1 MDKSFLRYKAVDL
14 AMLAV
19 ILAVFEALASVA
31 AKNWFPLQLFTLS
44 PTLAVVSIVMMRW
57 GGWAAI
63 HAVVGGL
70 SYCIATGG
78 EAKQFAVYCIGNCA
92 ALLALFLFKIFDKEK
107 VRGTWLKSAVFA
119 FVAFCGAMI
128 GRWVISLF
136 FGGKPGEIVDFFVA
150 DCLTLVFTIVV
161 VLIARRADGL
171 FEDQRAYLIRTED
184 ERKRREDSELM

>member
-31 AKNWFPLQLFTLS
+31 AKNWFPLQLFSLS

-78 EAKQFAVYCIGNCA
+78 DTKQFAVYCIGNCG
-92 ALLALFLFKIFDKEK
+92 ALLALFLFKIFSKEK

-119 FVAFCGAMI
+119 VVAFCGAMI

-136 FGGKPGEIVDFFVA
+136 FGGESIITYFA
-150 DCLTLVFTIVV
+150 TDCLTLVFTIVV